1 MPNLFRNFT
10 YPGTDFHEMN
20 LEWLVAMCQKFVGL
34 ALNVSGDKLRL
45 VNEAGEVVSS
55 VTVSYA
61 EKATT
66 DKNGKDISTYI
77 FSVAGVGDTVV
88 FTHGDGT
95 STAVTVPYA
104 SKAKYDINGHELE
117 DYIYNVQI
125 AGDALRITHGDGT
138 IVDLTIPY
146 AVKASTDV
154 DGKDL
159 TTYAASL
166 SVDGDNVV
174 LRDAKGRLLNSIT
187 VAYAT
192 RALNDGA
199 GDEIEASYGDK
210 LQAGTTTVKLISKDG
225 TQLSEITV
233 PFATEASHATNADH
247 ATVATDATNAI
258 ESVTVSGDNIVF
270 TTYGGTA
277 YSITSPYSVKAQ
289 KDDLGN
295 VIKTTYI
302 ANVTNDAQTGELQ
315 FRDAMGNIV
324 VSLLPAVD
332 TAKNDTYGNLIADFV
347 KTISV
352 SSNSDYVTVTHGTGN
367 VDTLTIHYAE
377 TAWKDTNGNVIKN
390 FYISYLECVEDVLDG
405 HYKIVAYNGDTPRAE
420 LFRFEVTA
428 YSAQTDINGKD
439 LTTYVA
445 DVDYNASKQIEVT
458 DGGGNTL
465 KTLANELGN
474 VADVNLT
481 TPANGDIL
489 TYDSND
495 DEWVNAPIQL
505 SLDDLTDVTIDSN
518 TLADADVLTY
528 DANSGEWI
536 NKPAS
541 GGLQP
546 YSGTPFEFGTY
557 DTIDDSWTYSD
568 FTQYTLWSD
577 QDPSWFT
584 FLEPFVDFI
593 PRLESPIDTYRSYRI
608 ADRTT
613 VEYIPGSWVAGN
625 MMGMIAWAIT
635 SGLNLKS
642 KAYYGIPNSPDKLL
656 LVTIELTAGALTT
669 NTAQIISAGG
679 GSAIPGYVILGEVN
693 SSDTYTAANYNT
705 IKASAGNLNQLVIK
719 QSFENSGYAILQPI
733 GVQIDDAVAGTQIFE
748 PASKVFTDL
757 LDGVYSTS
765 VLVFTILYTK
775 IGAAPQG
782 KQYYVQFVV
791 DGSDL
796 SLQANALTVLTV
808 GPSV

>member
-1 MPNLFRNFT
+1 MPNMFRNFT

-45 VNEAGEVVSS
+45 VNEKGEVVSS

-95 STAVTVPYA
+95 VTSVTVPYA
-104 SKAKYDINGHELE
+104 DKAKYDINGHEIE

-125 AGDALRITHGDGT
+125 AGDKLRITKGDGT
-138 IVDLTIPY
+138 ITDLTIPY

-166 SVDGDNVV
+166 AVDGDNVV

-192 RALNDGA
+192 RALNDGN

-210 LQAGTTTVKLISKDG
+210 LQTGTTTVKLISKDG

-233 PFATEASHATNADH
+233 PFATEASHADEADH

-258 ESVTVSGDNIVF
+258 ESVSVSGDNIVF

-277 YSITSPYSVKAQ
+277 YSITSPFSVKAQ

-302 ANVTNDAQTGELQ
+302 ANVTNNSQTGALE

-352 SSNSDYVTVTHGTGN
+352 SSNSDYVTVTHGTGD

-390 FYISYLECVEDVLDG
+390 FYISYLECVEDVVDG

-439 LTTYVA
+439 LTSYVA
-445 DVDYNASKQIEVT
+445 DVDYNASKEIEVT
-458 DGGGNTL
+458 DGAGNTL
-465 KTLANELGN
+465 KTLANKVSN
-474 VADVNLT
+474 IADVNLT
-481 TPANGDIL
+481 
-489 TYDSND
+489 S
-495 DEWVNAPIQL
+495 
-505 SLDDLTDVTIDSN
+505 LTDGQM
-518 TLADADVLTY
+518 LAY
-528 DANSGEWI
+528 DANDDVWKNVNG
-536 NKPAS
+536 

-546 YSGTPFEFGTY
+546 YSGIPFEFGTY
-557 DTIDDSWTYSD
+557 DTLDDSWNYSD
-568 FTQYTLWSD
+568 FTQDPLWTD
-577 QDPSWFT
+577 QDASWFT
-584 FLEPFVDFI
+584 FLEPFVGFI

-613 VEYIPGSWVAGN
+613 VEYIPGSWIAGN
-625 MMGMIAWAIT
+625 MMGMFAWAIT

-642 KAYYGIPNSPDKLL
+642 KAYYGVPNSPDKLL

-679 GSAIPGYVILGEVN
+679 GSSVPAYTKLGAYDLVN
-693 SSDTYTAANYNT
+693 SQYTDESGSSILASVGANNEIVITATNTMIGDIAILHATSVSIAVSNGGTPQFIEAVPSVVLEEIVAGQHTDTYIFDFVFELPTTQRSRAEV
-705 IKASAGNLNQLVIK
+705 QLVIDSSS
-719 QSFENSGYAILQPI
+719 Q
-733 GVQIDDAVAGTQIFE
+733 
-748 PASKVFTDL
+748 
-757 LDGVYSTS
+757 
-765 VLVFTILYTK
+765 
-775 IGAAPQG
+775 
-782 KQYYVQFVV
+782 
-791 DGSDL
+791 
-796 SLQANALTVLTV
+796 TVLNNSFNLIT
-808 GPSV
+808 S

>member
-1 MPNLFRNFT
+1 MPNMFRNFT

-20 LEWLVAMCQKFVGL
+20 LDWLVDMCQRYVGL

-45 VNEAGEVVSS
+45 VNESGEVVSS

-61 EKATT
+61 EKATV
-66 DKNGKDISTYI
+66 DKNGRDISTYI

-95 STAVTVPYA
+95 NTAVTIPYA
-104 SKAKYDINGHELE
+104 DKAKYDINGHELE

-125 AGDALRITHGDGT
+125 AGDKVRITHGDGT

-146 AVKASTDV
+146 AVQASQDV

-166 SVDGDNVV
+166 AVDGDNVV

-233 PFATEASHATNADH
+233 PYATEASHATNADL
-247 ATVATDATNAI
+247 ATVATDCTNAI
-258 ESVTVSGDNIVF
+258 ESVSVSGDNIVF

-277 YSITSPYSVKAQ
+277 YSITAPYAVKAQ

-295 VIKTTYI
+295 TIKTTYI

-332 TAKNDTYGNLIADFV
+332 TAKNDTYGNLIADYIKSIV
-347 KTISV
+347 V
-352 SSNSDYVTVTHGTGN
+352 SQNSDYVTVTHGTGD

-377 TAWKDTNGNVIKN
+377 TAWKDTNDNVIKN
-390 FYISYLECVEDVLDG
+390 TYIKYMECVEDVQDG
-405 HYKIVAYNGDTPRAE
+405 HYKIVCYNGDTPMAE

-458 DGGGNTL
+458 DGAGNTL
-465 KTLANELGN
+465 KTLANKLNN
-474 VADVNLT
+474 VADVNINNALADGDFLAYD
-481 TPANGDIL
+481 ANA
-489 TYDSND
+489 
-495 DEWVNAPIQL
+495 DEWVNAELQV
-505 SLDDLTDVTIDSN
+505 SLDDLTDVDT
-518 TLADADVLTY
+518 TGVADGDVIKY
-528 DANSGEWI
+528 DANSQTWVVGQAGGYVPKTNVAVDLGTWGAGGGVYTPTLSFSDSYWTRDDITLDANPVITFDDGDKRICQCVTWLI
-536 NKPAS
+536 NGAYWDSEDYIVPILANISAGYDTSNYSIEAYFEYPNDSTKQILVSFDVNGATKTISNHTATVVTVGGGGGGVNITGALDSAHNNMLEMDYGQDESGNHIIDFTGYASSVSNFLNLTVCSPIYGSVKVLSISGTYNDSGYKSITDGTGKVTGLIFNPAS
-541 GGLQP
+541 GSVQGSVQG
-546 YSGTPFEFGTY
+546 SIT
-557 DTIDDSWTYSD
+557 D
-568 FTQYTLWSD
+568 
-577 QDPSWFT
+577 
-584 FLEPFVDFI
+584 VCV
-593 PRLESPIDTYRSYRI
+593 
-608 ADRTT
+608 T
-613 VEYIPGSWVAGN
+613 VRVAH
-625 MMGMIAWAIT
+625 
-635 SGLNLKS
+635 
-642 KAYYGIPNSPDKLL
+642 
-656 LVTIELTAGALTT
+656 
-669 NTAQIISAGG
+669 
-679 GSAIPGYVILGEVN
+679 
-693 SSDTYTAANYNT
+693 
-705 IKASAGNLNQLVIK
+705 
-719 QSFENSGYAILQPI
+719 
-733 GVQIDDAVAGTQIFE
+733 
-748 PASKVFTDL
+748 
-757 LDGVYSTS
+757 
-765 VLVFTILYTK
+765 
-775 IGAAPQG
+775 
-782 KQYYVQFVV
+782 
-791 DGSDL
+791 
-796 SLQANALTVLTV
+796 
-808 GPSV
+808 

>member
-45 VNEAGEVVSS
+45 VNENGEVVSS

-61 EKATT
+61 TKALT
-66 DKNGKDISTYI
+66 DNNGKNIDTYI

-95 STAVTVPYA
+95 STAITVPYA
-104 SKAKYDINGHELE
+104 EKAKYDLTGHELE

-125 AGDALRITHGDGT
+125 AGDTLRITHGDGT

-166 SVDGDNVV
+166 AVDGDNVV

-192 RALNDGA
+192 RALNDGN

-210 LQAGTTTVKLISKDG
+210 LQAGTTTVRLISKDG

-233 PFATEASHATNADH
+233 PYATEASHATNADL

-258 ESVTVSGDNIVF
+258 ESVSVSGDNIVF
-270 TTYGGTA
+270 TTYGGQA

-295 VIKTTYI
+295 TIKTTYI
-302 ANVTNDAQTGELQ
+302 ANVTNNSQTGALE

-352 SSNSDYVTVTHGTGN
+352 SSNSDYVTVTHGTGD

-390 FYISYLECVEDVLDG
+390 FYISYLECVEDVVDG

-439 LTTYVA
+439 LTSYVA
-445 DVDYNASKQIEVT
+445 DVDYNASKQIKVT
-458 DGGGNTL
+458 DGEGNTL
-465 KTLANELGN
+465 KTLANKLN
-474 VADVNLT
+474 NIADV
-481 TPANGDIL
+481 
-489 TYDSND
+489 
-495 DEWVNAPIQL
+495 
-505 SLDDLTDVTIDSN
+505 DLT
-518 TLADADVLTY
+518 
-528 DANSGEWI
+528 G
-536 NKPAS
+536 
-541 GGLQP
+541 
-546 YSGTPFEFGTY
+546 
-557 DTIDDSWTYSD
+557 
-568 FTQYTLWSD
+568 
-577 QDPSWFT
+577 
-584 FLEPFVDFI
+584 
-593 PRLESPIDTYRSYRI
+593 I
-608 ADRTT
+608 ADGNTIVYDQNSDT
-613 VEYIPGSWVAGN
+613 FVPG
-625 MMGMIAWAIT
+625 
-635 SGLNLKS
+635 
-642 KAYYGIPNSPDKLL
+642 
-656 LVTIELTAGALTT
+656 
-669 NTAQIISAGG
+669 QAGG
-679 GSAIPGYVILGEVN
+679 GGVRNPVWTSYNSNVYANHQGQSFGHIATIFAKDQEIAEIVVGGLIPVDGTWGEYTIEDIYPSLVTYYGGIQGTMFTLGGPGLAISGDNTIMTDVDGNPLDYVQTLGGGNADGIAVTPARDAFMSPSNSLRTNPIYPLYCYFYNEYISGDHAIFPKVRCIIPSTQVLTRNEIFQELTQGGYTVNPFYCYGKVIL
-693 SSDTYTAANYNT
+693 NY
-705 IKASAGNLNQLVIK
+705 Q
-719 QSFENSGYAILQPI
+719 
-733 GVQIDDAVAGTQIFE
+733 
-748 PASKVFTDL
+748 
-757 LDGVYSTS
+757 
-765 VLVFTILYTK
+765 
-775 IGAAPQG
+775 
-782 KQYYVQFVV
+782 
-791 DGSDL
+791 
-796 SLQANALTVLTV
+796 
-808 GPSV
+808 

>member
-1 MPNLFRNFT
+1 MPNMFRNFT

-20 LEWLVAMCQKFVGL
+20 LDWLVDMCQRYVGL

-45 VNEAGEVVSS
+45 VNESGEVVSS

-61 EKATT
+61 EKATV
-66 DKNGKDISTYI
+66 DKNGRDISTYI

-95 STAVTVPYA
+95 NTAVTIPYA
-104 SKAKYDINGHELE
+104 DKAKYDINGHELE

-125 AGDALRITHGDGT
+125 AGDKVRITHGDGT

-146 AVKASTDV
+146 AVQASQDI

-166 SVDGDNVV
+166 AVEGDNVT

-225 TQLSEITV
+225 TELSEITV
-233 PFATEASHATNADH
+233 PYATEANHSLNADH

-258 ESVTVSGDNIVF
+258 ETVSVSGDNIVF

-277 YSITSPYSVKAQ
+277 YSITAPYAVKAQ

-332 TAKNDTYGNLIADFV
+332 VAKNDTYGNLIADYIKSIV
-347 KTISV
+347 V
-352 SSNSDYVTVTHGTGN
+352 SQNSDYVTVTHGTGD

-377 TAWKDTNGNVIKN
+377 TAWKDTNDNVIKN
-390 FYISYLECVEDVLDG
+390 TYIKYMECVEDVQDG
-405 HYKIVAYNGDTPRAE
+405 HYKIVCYNGDTPMAE

-458 DGGGNTL
+458 DGGGNVL
-465 KTLANELGN
+465 KTLANKLNN
-474 VADVNLT
+474 VADVNINNSLADGDFLVYD
-481 TPANGDIL
+481 ANA
-489 TYDSND
+489 
-495 DEWVNAPIQL
+495 DEWVNAELQV
-505 SLDDLTDVTIDSN
+505 SLDDLTDVDT
-518 TLADADVLTY
+518 TGVADGDVIKY
-528 DANSGEWI
+528 DANSQTWI
-536 NKPAS
+536 VGQAGSVPKTIMGVS
-541 GGLQP
+541 L
-546 YSGTPFEFGTY
+546 GTWSE
-557 DTIDDSWTYSD
+557 SLNTYSADITD
-568 FTQYTLWSD
+568 FSSVIWSNAEILNDEPTVVYTNSNSKSFVCDCVASSIKGSYMSITNGLIQFLYAVKQGWWSGNG
-577 QDPSWFT
+577 T
-584 FLEPFVDFI
+584 FN
-593 PRLESPIDTYRSYRI
+593 
-608 ADRTT
+608 
-613 VEYIPGSWVAGN
+613 VEAYFEIPGDATKQV
-625 MMGMIAWAIT
+625 
-635 SGLNLKS
+635 K
-642 KAYYGIPNSPDKLL
+642 
-656 LVTIELTAGALTT
+656 VTMTVDADNKTISNHTATIVT
-669 NTAQIISAGG
+669 VGG
-679 GSAIPGYVILGEVN
+679 GGG
-693 SSDTYTAANYNT
+693 
-705 IKASAGNLNQLVIK
+705 AGVPTD
-719 QSFENSGYAILQPI
+719 SY
-733 GVQIDDAVAGTQIFE
+733 AVAGTIDTNSNTYTNNSTNFYNDCAYGKTLVLEIAGSAVQAIPVGCGVVNEDTSTNVPNRSF
-748 PASKVFTDL
+748 VDL
-757 LDGVYSTS
+757 IADIKAGVITS
-765 VLVFTILYTK
+765 DVYT
-775 IGAAPQG
+775 G
-782 KQYYVQFVV
+782 YVQFAIPVSGSFACYRLNISV
-791 DGSDL
+791 DASSGTIVQNTCSRL
-796 SLQANALTVLTV
+796 F
-808 GPSV
+808 

>member
-1 MPNLFRNFT
+1 MPNMFRNFT

-20 LEWLVAMCQKFVGL
+20 LDWLVDMCQRYVGL

-45 VNEAGEVVSS
+45 VNESGEVVSS

-61 EKATT
+61 EKATV
-66 DKNGKDISTYI
+66 DKNGRDISTYI

-95 STAVTVPYA
+95 NTAVTIPYA
-104 SKAKYDINGHELE
+104 DKAKYDINGHELE

-125 AGDALRITHGDGT
+125 AGDKVRITHGDGT

-146 AVKASTDV
+146 AVQASQDV

-166 SVDGDNVV
+166 AVEGDNVT

-233 PFATEASHATNADH
+233 PYATEASHATNADL
-247 ATVATDATNAI
+247 ATVATDCTNAI
-258 ESVTVSGDNIVF
+258 ESVSVSGDNIVF

-277 YSITSPYSVKAQ
+277 YSITAPYAVKAQ

-315 FRDAMGNIV
+315 FRDAMGNII

-332 TAKNDTYGNLIADFV
+332 VAKNDTYGNLIADYIKSIV
-347 KTISV
+347 V
-352 SSNSDYVTVTHGTGN
+352 SQNSDYVTVTHGTGD

-377 TAWKDTNGNVIKN
+377 TAWKDTNDNVIKN
-390 FYISYLECVEDVLDG
+390 TYIKYMECVEDVQDG
-405 HYKIVAYNGDTPRAE
+405 HYKIVCYNGDTPMAE

-458 DGGGNTL
+458 DGAGNTL
-465 KTLANELGN
+465 KTLANLLNN
-474 VADVNLT
+474 VADVDINALL
-481 TPANGDIL
+481 ADGDFL
-489 TYDSND
+489 TYDANSGK
-495 DEWVNAPIQL
+495 WVNAELQVD
-505 SLDDLTDVTIDSN
+505 LDSLTDVVIDPN
-518 TLADADVLTY
+518 TLADGDVLTY
-528 DANSGEWI
+528 DANSGMWI

-541 GGLQP
+541 GGAKTSISVSLGNWSEVSNPKYTAYVTDFSSSVWSNSSLIDIQP
-546 YSGTPFEFGTY
+546 SV
-557 DTIDDSWTYSD
+557 TYSD
-568 FTQYTLWSD
+568 GVSYKAVKCTCVDSAINSTYYDSTDGVISFLWQVYMGYQSGTFTINA
-577 QDPSWFT
+577 WFALPDDCT
-584 FLEPFVDFI
+584 QQILVTMVVDA
-593 PRLESPIDTYRSYRI
+593 DTK
-608 ADRTT
+608 T
-613 VEYIPGSWVAGN
+613 
-625 MMGMIAWAIT
+625 IT
-635 SGLNLKS
+635 SH
-642 KAYYGIPNSPDKLL
+642 
-656 LVTIELTAGALTT
+656 
-669 NTAQIISAGG
+669 TAQIVSVGG
-679 GSAIPGYVILGEVN
+679 GGG
-693 SSDTYTAANYNT
+693 
-705 IKASAGNLNQLVIK
+705 
-719 QSFENSGYAILQPI
+719 
-733 GVQIDDAVAGTQIFE
+733 GVQISGALDSSHNNMLEMYYGQDAAGNDVYDYTGYASSVSNFLSLTVCSPIYGTCRVLSISGTYNDSGYKSITDGTGKVTGLIFN
-748 PASKVFTDL
+748 PASGSVQGSVQGSITD
-757 LDGVYSTS
+757 VC
-765 VLVFTILYTK
+765 V
-775 IGAAPQG
+775 
-782 KQYYVQFVV
+782 
-791 DGSDL
+791 
-796 SLQANALTVLTV
+796 TVRV
-808 GPSV
+808 AY

>member
-1 MPNLFRNFT
+1 MPNMFRNFT

-45 VNEAGEVVSS
+45 VNDKGEVVSS

-77 FSVAGVGDTVV
+77 FSVAGVGDTIV

-95 STAVTVPYA
+95 LTSITVPYA
-104 SKAKYDINGHELE
+104 DKAKYDINGHEIE

-125 AGDALRITHGDGT
+125 AGDKLRITKGDGT
-138 IVDLTIPY
+138 ITDLTIPY

-166 SVDGDNVV
+166 AVDGDNVV

-210 LQAGTTTVKLISKDG
+210 LQTGTTTVKLISKDG

-233 PFATEASHATNADH
+233 PFATEASHADEADH

-258 ESVTVSGDNIVF
+258 ESVSISGDNIVF
-270 TTYGGTA
+270 TTFGGQA
-277 YSITSPYSVKAQ
+277 FSITSPYSVKAQ

-302 ANVTNDAQTGELQ
+302 ASVTNNAQTGALE

-352 SSNSDYVTVTHGTGN
+352 SSNSDYVTVTHGTGD

-390 FYISYLECVEDVLDG
+390 TYIKRLECVEDVVDG
-405 HYKIVAYNGDTPRAE
+405 HYKIVAYNGDTPEAE

-428 YSAQTDINGKD
+428 YSAQTDINGKP
-439 LTTYVA
+439 LTSYIA
-445 DVDYNASKQIEVT
+445 DVSINSNNNPVFLDGEGNEVH
-458 DGGGNTL
+458 GIAGTL
-465 KTLANELGN
+465 P
-474 VADVNLT
+474 V
-481 TPANGDIL
+481 
-489 TYDSND
+489 S
-495 DEWVNAPIQL
+495 
-505 SLDDLTDVTIDSN
+505 
-518 TLADADVLTY
+518 Y
-528 DANSGEWI
+528 DANGE
-536 NKPAS
+536 
-541 GGLQP
+541 
-546 YSGTPFEFGTY
+546 
-557 DTIDDSWTYSD
+557 
-568 FTQYTLWSD
+568 
-577 QDPSWFT
+577 
-584 FLEPFVDFI
+584 
-593 PRLESPIDTYRSYRI
+593 
-608 ADRTT
+608 
-613 VEYIPGSWVAGN
+613 
-625 MMGMIAWAIT
+625 
-635 SGLNLKS
+635 
-642 KAYYGIPNSPDKLL
+642 
-656 LVTIELTAGALTT
+656 AL
-669 NTAQIISAGG
+669 IISTH
-679 GSAIPGYVILGEVN
+679 IN
-693 SSDTYTAANYNT
+693 
-705 IKASAGNLNQLVIK
+705 
-719 QSFENSGYAILQPI
+719 
-733 GVQIDDAVAGTQIFE
+733 
-748 PASKVFTDL
+748 FTL
-757 LDGVYSTS
+757 
-765 VLVFTILYTK
+765 
-775 IGAAPQG
+775 
-782 KQYYVQFVV
+782 
-791 DGSDL
+791 
-796 SLQANALTVLTV
+796 
-808 GPSV
+808 

>member
-1 MPNLFRNFT
+1 MPNMFRNFT
-10 YPGTDFHEMN
+10 YPGSSFHEMN
-20 LEWLVAMCQKFVGL
+20 LDWLVDMCQKFIGL
-34 ALNVSGDKLRL
+34 GLNVSGDKLRL
-45 VNEAGEVVSS
+45 VNQDGEVISS

-95 STAVTVPYA
+95 TTAVTVPYA

-192 RALNDGA
+192 RALNDGN

-233 PFATEASHATNADH
+233 PFATEASHADEADH

-258 ESVTVSGDNIVF
+258 ESVSVSGDNIVF
-270 TTYGGTA
+270 TTYGGQA

-302 ANVTNDAQTGELQ
+302 ASVTNNAQTGALE

-347 KTISV
+347 KTIAV
-352 SSNSDYVTVTHGTGN
+352 SSNSDYVTVTHGTGD

-390 FYISYLECVEDVLDG
+390 TYIKRLACIEDVVDG
-405 HYKIVAYNGDTPRAE
+405 HYKLVAYNGDNPEAE
-420 LFRFEVTA
+420 LFRIEVYA
-428 YSAQTDINGKD
+428 YSAQTDVNGKD
-439 LTTYVA
+439 LTSYIA
-445 DVDYNASKQIEVT
+445 DVAINGNNNPIFLDGEGNEVH
-458 DGGGNTL
+458 GIVGTL
-465 KTLANELGN
+465 P
-474 VADVNLT
+474 V
-481 TPANGDIL
+481 
-489 TYDSND
+489 
-495 DEWVNAPIQL
+495 
-505 SLDDLTDVTIDSN
+505 
-518 TLADADVLTY
+518 TY
-528 DANSGEWI
+528 DANDE
-536 NKPAS
+536 
-541 GGLQP
+541 
-546 YSGTPFEFGTY
+546 
-557 DTIDDSWTYSD
+557 
-568 FTQYTLWSD
+568 
-577 QDPSWFT
+577 
-584 FLEPFVDFI
+584 
-593 PRLESPIDTYRSYRI
+593 
-608 ADRTT
+608 
-613 VEYIPGSWVAGN
+613 
-625 MMGMIAWAIT
+625 
-635 SGLNLKS
+635 
-642 KAYYGIPNSPDKLL
+642 
-656 LVTIELTAGALTT
+656 AL
-669 NTAQIISAGG
+669 IISTH
-679 GSAIPGYVILGEVN
+679 IN
-693 SSDTYTAANYNT
+693 
-705 IKASAGNLNQLVIK
+705 
-719 QSFENSGYAILQPI
+719 
-733 GVQIDDAVAGTQIFE
+733 
-748 PASKVFTDL
+748 FTL
-757 LDGVYSTS
+757 
-765 VLVFTILYTK
+765 
-775 IGAAPQG
+775 
-782 KQYYVQFVV
+782 
-791 DGSDL
+791 
-796 SLQANALTVLTV
+796 
-808 GPSV
+808 

>member
-1 MPNLFRNFT
+1 MPNMFRNFT
-10 YPGTDFHEMN
+10 YPGSSFHEMN
-20 LEWLVAMCQKFVGL
+20 LDWLVAMCQKFIGL
-34 ALNVSGDKLRL
+34 GLNVSGDKLRL
-45 VNEAGEVVSS
+45 VNQDGEVISS

-95 STAVTVPYA
+95 TTAVTVPYA

-146 AVKASTDV
+146 AVKASTDAE
-154 DGKDL
+154 GKDL

-174 LRDAKGRLLNSIT
+174 LRDSKGRLLNSIT

-192 RALNDGA
+192 RALNDGN

-258 ESVTVSGDNIVF
+258 ESVSISGDNIVF

-295 VIKTTYI
+295 AIKTTYI
-302 ANVTNDAQTGELQ
+302 ANVTNNSQTGALE

-352 SSNSDYVTVTHGTGN
+352 SSNSDYVTVTHGTGD

-390 FYISYLECVEDVLDG
+390 TYIKRLACVEDVVDG
-405 HYKIVAYNGDTPRAE
+405 HYKLVAYNGDNPEAE
-420 LFRFEVTA
+420 LFRIEVYA
-428 YSAQTDINGKD
+428 YSAQTDVNGKA
-439 LTTYVA
+439 LTSYVA
-445 DVDYNASKQIEVT
+445 DVDYNASKEIEVT
-458 DGGGNTL
+458 DGAGNTL
-465 KTLANELGN
+465 KTLANKLN
-474 VADVNLT
+474 NIADVNAASPNNKELLKYSSSSQKWVPGIIGMRELGDVDMSSISDGDT
-481 TPANGDIL
+481 LVYDQNMDQFVPGQAGGGGPANPVW
-489 TYDSND
+489 TSQHSNYYANHQTATFGHI
-495 DEWVNAPIQL
+495 E
-505 SLDDLTDVTIDSN
+505 TIFA
-518 TLADADVLTY
+518 ADQEEAEIVVGGHISV
-528 DANSGEWI
+528 SGESW
-536 NKPAS
+536 
-541 GGLQP
+541 GE
-546 YSGTPFEFGTY
+546 YS
-557 DTIDDSWTYSD
+557 ISD
-568 FTQYTLWSD
+568 IY
-577 QDPSWFT
+577 PS
-584 FLEPFVDFI
+584 
-593 PRLESPIDTYRSYRI
+593 
-608 ADRTT
+608 
-613 VEYIPGSWVAGN
+613 
-625 MMGMIAWAIT
+625 
-635 SGLNLKS
+635 
-642 KAYYGIPNSPDKLL
+642 
-656 LVTIELTAGALTT
+656 LVTI
-669 NTAQIISAGG
+669 N
-679 GSAIPGYVILGEVN
+679 
-693 SSDTYTAANYNT
+693 
-705 IKASAGNLNQLVIK
+705 
-719 QSFENSGYAILQPI
+719 
-733 GVQIDDAVAGTQIFE
+733 GVQGTMF
-748 PASKVFTDL
+748 
-757 LDGVYSTS
+757 
-765 VLVFTILYTK
+765 
-775 IGAAPQG
+775 
-782 KQYYVQFVV
+782 
-791 DGSDL
+791 
-796 SLQANALTVLTV
+796 TV
-808 GPSV
+808 GGPGLAISGDNTVVCDVNGNPLNYTQTLGGNTDCIAVTPARDAYMSPFNSMRSKPIIPLYCYIYNEYISGDHAIFPRVRCLIESSSVMTRSEIFQEITQGGYTVAPFYCYGKVALNYL

>member
-1 MPNLFRNFT
+1 MFRNFT

-66 DKNGKDISTYI
+66 DKNGRDISTYI

-95 STAVTVPYA
+95 STAVTIPYA
-104 SKAKYDINGHELE
+104 DKAKYDINGHEIE

-125 AGDALRITHGDGT
+125 AGDKLRITKGDGT
-138 IVDLTIPY
+138 ITDLTIPY

-166 SVDGDNVV
+166 AVDGDNVV

-192 RALNDGA
+192 RALNDGN

-258 ESVTVSGDNIVF
+258 ESVSVSGDNIVF

-277 YSITSPYSVKAQ
+277 YSITSPFSVKAQ

-302 ANVTNDAQTGELQ
+302 ANVTNNSQTGALE

-352 SSNSDYVTVTHGTGN
+352 SSNSDYVTVTHGTGS

-390 FYISYLECVEDVLDG
+390 TYIKRLECVEDIVDG
-405 HYKIVAYNGDTPRAE
+405 HYKIVAYNGDNPEAE

-458 DGGGNTL
+458 DGAGNTL
-465 KTLANELGN
+465 KTLANKLEN
-474 VADVNLT
+474 VANVN
-481 TPANGDIL
+481 
-489 TYDSND
+489 
-495 DEWVNAPIQL
+495 
-505 SLDDLTDVTIDSN
+505 IDSN
-518 TLADADVLTY
+518 TLADGDVITY
-528 DANSGEWI
+528 DANDDEWQ

-541 GGLQP
+541 GGNSGPWYPIQGATYPCAALIYKGP
-546 YSGTPFEFGTY
+546 YVNLVSIPIIKDLIAGGMTYPTVTYGTSFTDPNGKTWYPFEITDENFFSFLPSEFLVDDVTVY
-557 DTIDDSWTYSD
+557 DNMASEGIWTWGFYE
-568 FTQYTLWSD
+568 TN
-577 QDPSWFT
+577 
-584 FLEPFVDFI
+584 
-593 PRLESPIDTYRSYRI
+593 
-608 ADRTT
+608 
-613 VEYIPGSWVAGN
+613 VAGRN
-625 MMGMIAWAIT
+625 MEPDRRDNLVVEGIKCRYGAN
-635 SGLNLKS
+635 GLELHV
-642 KAYYGIPNSPDKLL
+642 YGVASF
-656 LVTIELTAGALTT
+656 
-669 NTAQIISAGG
+669 S
-679 GSAIPGYVILGEVN
+679 
-693 SSDTYTAANYNT
+693 YTPY
-705 IKASAGNLNQLVIK
+705 G
-719 QSFENSGYAILQPI
+719 P
-733 GVQIDDAVAGTQIFE
+733 
-748 PASKVFTDL
+748 TDL
-757 LDGVYSTS
+757 MGKFLDTMDFSTERGYLAINGS
-765 VLVFTILYTK
+765 MYFTLP
-775 IGAAPQG
+775 A
-782 KQYYVQFVV
+782 
-791 DGSDL
+791 
-796 SLQANALTVLTV
+796 
-808 GPSV
+808 

>member
-1 MPNLFRNFT
+1 MPNMFRNFT

-20 LEWLVAMCQKFVGL
+20 LDWLVDMCQRYVGL

-45 VNEAGEVVSS
+45 VNESGEVVSS

-61 EKATT
+61 EKATV
-66 DKNGKDISTYI
+66 DKNGRDISTYI

-95 STAVTVPYA
+95 NTAVTIPYA
-104 SKAKYDINGHELE
+104 DKAKYDINGHELE

-125 AGDALRITHGDGT
+125 AGDKVRITHGDGT

-146 AVKASTDV
+146 AVQASQDI

-166 SVDGDNVV
+166 AVEGDNVT

-225 TQLSEITV
+225 TELSEITV
-233 PFATEASHATNADH
+233 PYATEANHALNADH

-258 ESVTVSGDNIVF
+258 ETVSVSGDNIVF

-277 YSITSPYSVKAQ
+277 YSIVSPFSTKAQ

-332 TAKNDTYGNLIADFV
+332 TAKNDTYGNLIADYIKSIV
-347 KTISV
+347 V
-352 SSNSDYVTVTHGTGN
+352 SQNSDYVTVTHGTGD
-367 VDTLTIHYAE
+367 VDTLTIHYSE
-377 TAWKDTNGNVIKN
+377 VAWKDTNDNVIKN
-390 FYISYLECVEDVLDG
+390 TYIKYMECVEDVQDG
-405 HYKIVAYNGDTPRAE
+405 HYKIVCYNGDTPMAE

-458 DGGGNTL
+458 DGEGNTL
-465 KTLANELGN
+465 KTLANLLN
-474 VADVNLT
+474 SIADVDINALL
-481 TPANGDIL
+481 ADGDFL
-489 TYDSND
+489 TYDSVSGK
-495 DEWVNAPIQL
+495 WVNAELQVD
-505 SLDDLTDVTIDSN
+505 LDSLTDVDIDTN
-518 TLADADVLTY
+518 TLADGDVLTY
-528 DANSGEWI
+528 DSVSGKWV
-536 NKPAS
+536 NKPA
-541 GGLQP
+541 GGGG
-546 YSGTPFEFGTY
+546 GTPDPNRFVVIGEY
-557 DTIDDSWTYSD
+557 DAN
-568 FTQYTLWSD
+568 TQ
-577 QDPSWFT
+577 
-584 FLEPFVDFI
+584 
-593 PRLESPIDTYRSYRI
+593 
-608 ADRTT
+608 
-613 VEYIPGSWVAGN
+613 
-625 MMGMIAWAIT
+625 
-635 SGLNLKS
+635 
-642 KAYYGIPNSPDKLL
+642 
-656 LVTIELTAGALTT
+656 
-669 NTAQIISAGG
+669 
-679 GSAIPGYVILGEVN
+679 
-693 SSDTYTAANYNT
+693 TYTPTTASTLIAACSDVYKTPVIKVGLSSYYKPIIEAVRDANT
-705 IKASAGNLNQLVIK
+705 YMPCDQYSIVSAIKASVDGTLPAYLQTVYQMDMEFFIPELPLNQYRFIR
-719 QSFENSGYAILQPI
+719 ATI
-733 GVQIDDAVAGTQIFE
+733 GFDASSA
-748 PASKVFTDL
+748 
-757 LDGVYSTS
+757 
-765 VLVFTILYTK
+765 TIL
-775 IGAAPQG
+775 AN
-782 KQYYVQFVV
+782 
-791 DGSDL
+791 
-796 SLQANALTVLTV
+796 QAQTSIV
-808 GPSV
+808 PI